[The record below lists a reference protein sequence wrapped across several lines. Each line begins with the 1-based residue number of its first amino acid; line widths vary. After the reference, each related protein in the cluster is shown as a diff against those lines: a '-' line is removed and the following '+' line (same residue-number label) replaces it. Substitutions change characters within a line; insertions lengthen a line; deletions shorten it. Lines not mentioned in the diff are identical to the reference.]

1 MKHLKFILFLLVA
14 AVCFS
19 CSTDEILMPDQ
30 STDSGI
36 ASDTHHISQ
45 KEALAIAN
53 RILHK
58 DTELSRS
65 IDHTPDFEYVLNEPK
80 SRAES
85 TLPDTLAYV
94 INYPDNNGFAI
105 ISSENSIF
113 PILAF
118 SESGQFTFENEISKV
133 NFIDCIGKYL
143 AENKD
148 SGSEGTG
155 GISKWP
161 ITPVDSFITP
171 FFEGVKPFVRFRM
184 DQRAPFN
191 KYVDIEHPGCPV
203 GCVAVASALV
213 MSHSKS
219 EFEYYGTKYYFNS
232 ILDALDRHDNSVE
245 VTTDP
250 TAPMYT
256 YEQATDYM
264 SKLVYYLGKDLNM
277 SYSTSGSGA
286 FSSDAYNLIYNLG
299 FEISTNFASYNAI
312 NVAKYLLDNNIIYV
326 RGSGHAWVIDGCK
339 SAIFPFTDSKNNFT
353 LDDPKLVYVHCD
365 WGWGGYC
372 NGYYAGDVF
381 KLAPPETTSFTP
393 SNYFAVKLETN
404 NEL

>member
-14 AVCFS
+14 VVCFS

-213 MSHSKS
+213 MSH
-219 EFEYYGTKYYFNS
+219 
-232 ILDALDRHDNSVE
+232 
-245 VTTDP
+245 
-250 TAPMYT
+250 
-256 YEQATDYM
+256 
-264 SKLVYYLGKDLNM
+264 
-277 SYSTSGSGA
+277 
-286 FSSDAYNLIYNLG
+286 
-299 FEISTNFASYNAI
+299 
-312 NVAKYLLDNNIIYV
+312 
-326 RGSGHAWVIDGCK
+326 
-339 SAIFPFTDSKNNFT
+339 
-353 LDDPKLVYVHCD
+353 
-365 WGWGGYC
+365 
-372 NGYYAGDVF
+372 
-381 KLAPPETTSFTP
+381 
-393 SNYFAVKLETN
+393 
-404 NEL
+404 